1 MEKTELDRVQNY
13 FRRLFGNPEIRVAAR
28 PQREDLAE
36 VHIGGELIGM
46 LSLDNEDGD
55 RSYNF
60 QVGIQESRFDR
71 AQEALR
77 KLLGNPSIRVL
88 PRPRKTDSADVQL
101 GEEFIAV
108 LFLEEG
114 ERSYSFQMAILDT
127 DLD

>member
-1 MEKTELDRVQNY
+1 MEKTELDRVQLY
-13 FRRLFGNPEIRVAAR
+13 LRRLFGNHEIRVTAR
-28 PQREDLAE
+28 PQREDLSE
-36 VHIGGELIGM
+36 VHIGGALIGM
-46 LSLDNEDGD
+46 LSLDTEDGD

-60 QVGIQESRFDR
+60 QAEIQEARFDR

-77 KLLGNPSIRVL
+77 KLFGNPNIQVQA
-88 PRPRKTDSADVQL
+88 RPRKTDSADVQI

-108 LFLEEG
+108 LFLEDG